1 MNVSPYFEKCGD
13 MPLETEEN
21 VLKVKQKRKPKPAII
36 SDTEISLPDEKEKRK
51 KRKSRSPTESN
62 TEISLRDEKKKRIPK
77 SATESNIEF
86 SLPDEK
92 RKPKS
97 ASGSNDEFFLPDEK
111 EKWEKWNPNFSI
123 SANVEWSL
131 TNSNTVL
138 EPIIQKK
145 KNDDDE
151 KAKAEVQNGVTVLR
165 TINEGSG
172 KKNKKRIKNKGKGQ
186 DFHQFQ
192 VTTCSPY
199 FSDKVVSIGKRNDK
213 HSETIISVPNVAE
226 SIQETSDRSGKRRK
240 KKKSRENGDE
250 SQQTQVISC
259 SPYFY
264 DKLVNLEQSNEKDI
278 EANIESNICRLSEA
292 VILPET
298 IESGGK
304 GKKKK
309 KKKIKNEGK
318 GEEFQQ
324 SRVST
329 CSPYFCG
336 KLVTSEKRDQK
347 GEEPA
352 SVMNSKSSVA
362 SGDVVLEDTNGNRGY
377 GKMKRRGQ
385 KHEEV
390 ISPYIEKLTGTEKTD
405 ESKLNLSSP
414 NEHIHCSGEKTKS
427 KRKRI
432 ISIAPC
438 LRKRVKEER
447 KEDLEKEKIQP
458 SYPVDGKNSNL
469 IPENDGFGDPVVSN
483 KLSLDDILSRFAYKG
498 GKEMKW
504 RGEDVKNTQRMQIRR
519 PYFLGIVQEKRR
531 EDKENEK
538 AAEPDFI
545 VKNEVHPFINGGDG
559 CKDQANEAQSLRKI
573 YQNIKKDASQEN
585 ETELEK
591 VLPKKKRMIQNY
603 HKKSGAEVQVF
614 SPYFKHPTGEEV
626 ALTEGKRL
634 RIKKP
639 RPCGKKCSVEIN
651 VSPYFQN
658 VKKER
663 ENGVTESVGGRTEST
678 LLQEKV
684 KTAEKIK
691 SVLSSVQKRD
701 EAYHRKSPDNSWK
714 PPRSHFNLLQEDH
727 AHDPWRVLV
736 ICMLLNRTTGLQA
749 RRVILDLFTLC
760 PNAKIATEIATE
772 EIEKVIKSLG
782 LQKKR
787 AMMIQRFSQ
796 EYLEEH
802 WTYVTELHGIG
813 KYAADAYAIFC
824 TGKWEQVRPTD
835 HMLNKYWDFLSSS
848 TMTLQ

>member
-13 MPLETEEN
+13 MRPELEDN
-21 VLKVKQKRKPKPAII
+21 VSDVKQKR
-36 SDTEISLPDEKEKRK
+36 DTEISLPDEKEKRK
-51 KRKSRSPTESN
+51 KRKPKSAIESN
-62 TEISLRDEKKKRIPK
+62 TEISLPDEKKKRKPK

-86 SLPDEK
+86 SLSDEKK

-97 ASGSNDEFFLPDEK
+97 AIESNSEFFLPDEK
-111 EKWEKWNPNFSI
+111 EKRNPNSSI
-123 SANVEWSL
+123 SPNVELSL
-131 TNSNTVL
+131 TNSSTVL
-138 EPIIQKK
+138 EPSIHRRRK
-145 KNDDDE
+145 KNDDDDE
-151 KAKAEVQNGVTVLR
+151 KAKAETQNGVTVLG

-172 KKNKKRIKNKGKGQ
+172 KKKKRIKNKGKGQ
-186 DFHQFQ
+186 DFQQFQ

-199 FSDKVVSIGKRNDK
+199 FSDKVVSIEKRDEK
-213 HSETIISVPNVAE
+213 RSETIISLPNVAE
-226 SIQETSDRSGKRRK
+226 SIHETNESSGKMRK
-240 KKKSRENGDE
+240 KKEKKKSMENGDE
-250 SQQTQVISC
+250 SQQSHVIC

-264 DKLVNLEQSNEKDI
+264 DKLVNLEQSNEKDT
-278 EANIESNICRLSEA
+278 EANINSNICEPGEA
-292 VILPET
+292 FTLQET
-298 IESGGK
+298 SESGGK

-309 KKKIKNEGK
+309 KKNKNEVK

-324 SRVST
+324 
-329 CSPYFCG
+329 SPYFCG

-352 SVMNSKSSVA
+352 SMMNSKSCVA
-362 SGDVVLEDTNGNRGY
+362 NGDVVLEDTNGNRGD
-377 GKMKRRGQ
+377 GKMQRRRGQ

-390 ISPYIEKLTGTEKTD
+390 ISPSIEKLMGTEKTD
-405 ESKLNLSSP
+405 ESKLNLRSP
-414 NEHIHCSGEKTKS
+414 NEHIHYSEEKTKR

-432 ISIAPC
+432 VSIAPC
-438 LRKRVKEER
+438 LRKRVKEEI

-458 SYPVDGKNSNL
+458 SYPVDGKISNS
-469 IPENDGFGDPVVSN
+469 IPENDGLGDTVIAN
-483 KLSLDDILSRFAYKG
+483 KLSLDDMLSRFVYKG
-498 GKEMKW
+498 GREMKW
-504 RGEDVKNTQRMQIRR
+504 RGEDEKNTQRMQIRR
-519 PYFLGIVQEKRR
+519 PYFQGIVREKKK

-545 VKNEVHPFINGGDG
+545 VKNVVHPFINGDEGR
-559 CKDQANEAQSLRKI
+559 KDPANGAQSLHKI
-573 YQNIKKDASQEN
+573 YQNIKKDVRQEN

-591 VLPKKKRMIQNY
+591 VLSKKKRLIQKH
-603 HKKSGAEVQVF
+603 HKKPGTEVQA
-614 SPYFKHPTGEEV
+614 PYFNHPAGEEV
-626 ALTEGKRL
+626 AVTEGKRL
-634 RIKKP
+634 IIKKP

-658 VKKER
+658 VKKEK
-663 ENGVTESVGGRTEST
+663 ENGVAESVGGRTEST

-691 SVLSSVQKRD
+691 PVLSSTQKRD
-701 EAYHRKSPDNSWK
+701 EAYLRRSTDNSWK
-714 PPRSHFNLLQEDH
+714 PPRSHFHLLQEDH

-787 AMMIQRFSQ
+787 AMMIQRLSQ
-796 EYLEEH
+796 EYLEER

-824 TGKWEQVRPTD
+824 TGKWERVRPTD

-848 TMTLQ
+848 SMTL